1 MSSLPLHHLQGEVF
15 LGETLFHAGVPDPFR
30 IILYDIALHV
40 IEHIPFPLCGN
51 RHRRGPGPL
60 DGPGSRAL
68 NIRTPGLLHLGTE
81 LPAPA
86 ADLKLRTLHT
96 DQLRDAAN
104 RFSTHF
110 ALHNLTNTLYADF
123 PIYLFEERMGDILRD
138 TAEPQSPEELC
149 RLYRTLSE
157 QLRDQ
162 LQQIENDKH
171 EIETQMLDRVSNLES
186 RNLELREQLRQ
197 IEADK
202 RYIETQ
208 KIRYEREVRKLKSES
223 EQLRSPPLII
233 GTVVDVIDSSRVIVR
248 SSAGPRFLVRTSP
261 SINPEDLKA
270 GARCTLNQ
278 QSLAIVELLP
288 SSFDAQV
295 YGMELVDSP
304 QESYSDIGGLK
315 EQINEI
321 REAVELPLKRPEL
334 FTRIGI
340 EPPKGVLLH
349 GPPGTGKTLLA
360 KAVAHE
366 TNAHFMRVVGS
377 ELVQK
382 YIGEGAR
389 LVRELFDLAKKK
401 SPTIIFIDEID
412 AVGASRTE
420 ANTSG
425 DREVQRTL
433 MQLLAGMDGF
443 ENRGDVKIIGATNR
457 IDILDKALLRPGR
470 FDRIIEIPLPDEE
483 GRLSILK
490 VHTRALTMD
499 ESVILSEIAGL
510 TDGKNGADLRAIC
523 MEAGMFAIRNE
534 RSAITREDFLA
545 AIDKI
550 RLDFNRGVPD
560 VEGRMFA

>member
-1 MSSLPLHHLQGEVF
+1 MM
-15 LGETLFHAGVPDPFR
+15 
-30 IILYDIALHV
+30 
-40 IEHIPFPLCGN
+40 
-51 RHRRGPGPL
+51 
-60 DGPGSRAL
+60 
-68 NIRTPGLLHLGTE
+68 
-81 LPAPA
+81 
-86 ADLKLRTLHT
+86 
-96 DQLRDAAN
+96 
-104 RFSTHF
+104 
-110 ALHNLTNTLYADF
+110 
-123 PIYLFEERMGDILRD
+123 ERVG
-138 TAEPQSPEELC
+138 
-149 RLYRTLSE
+149 
-157 QLRDQ
+157 
-162 LQQIENDKH
+162 
-171 EIETQMLDRVSNLES
+171 NLES

-197 IEADK
+197 TEADK

-208 KIRYEREVRKLKSES
+208 KIRYERDVRKLKSES

-233 GTVVDVIDSSRVIVR
+233 GTITDIVDSTRVIVR
-248 SSAGPRFLVRTSP
+248 SSAGPRFMVRSSP
-261 SINPEDLKA
+261 SVNADDLKP
-270 GARCTLNQ
+270 GVRCTLNQ

-288 SSFDAQV
+288 NSFDAQV

-304 QESYSDIGGLK
+304 IETYADIGGLQ

-321 REAVELPLKRPEL
+321 REAVELPLRRPEL
-334 FTRIGI
+334 FKRIGI

-401 SPTIIFIDEID
+401 APTIIFIDEID
-412 AVGASRTE
+412 AVGASRSE

-470 FDRIIEIPLPDEE
+470 FDRIIEIPLPDIE

-490 VHTRALTMD
+490 VHSRTLAIADDVNLT
-499 ESVILSEIAGL
+499 EIAQL
-510 TDGKNGADLRAIC
+510 TEGRNGADLYAIC
-523 MEAGMFAIRNE
+523 MEAGMFAIRKE
-534 RSAITREDFLA
+534 SQSITQENFRA
-545 AIDKI
+545 AVTKVIF
-550 RLDFNRGVPD
+550 DFNRGSLD
-560 VEGRMFA
+560 VEGEMFA

>member
-1 MSSLPLHHLQGEVF
+1 
-15 LGETLFHAGVPDPFR
+15 
-30 IILYDIALHV
+30 
-40 IEHIPFPLCGN
+40 
-51 RHRRGPGPL
+51 
-60 DGPGSRAL
+60 
-68 NIRTPGLLHLGTE
+68 
-81 LPAPA
+81 
-86 ADLKLRTLHT
+86 
-96 DQLRDAAN
+96 
-104 RFSTHF
+104 
-110 ALHNLTNTLYADF
+110 
-123 PIYLFEERMGDILRD
+123 MGDILHQS
-138 TAEPQSPEELC
+138 TEPQTPEELY

-157 QLRDQ
+157 QLREQ
-162 LQQIENDKH
+162 LGQIENDKH
-171 EIETQMLDRVSNLES
+171 ELEVQMMERVGNLES

-197 IEADK
+197 SETDK

-233 GTVVDVIDSSRVIVR
+233 GTITDVVDATRVIVR
-248 SSAGPRFLVRTSP
+248 SSAGPRFMVRSSP
-261 SINPEDLKA
+261 SISADDMKP
-270 GARCTLNQ
+270 GVRCTLNQ

-288 SSFDAQV
+288 NSFDSQV

-304 QESYSDIGGLK
+304 TETYVDIGGLAD
-315 EQINEI
+315 QINEI

-334 FTRIGI
+334 FKRIGI
-340 EPPKGVLLH
+340 LPPKGVLLH

-401 SPTIIFIDEID
+401 APTIIFIDEID

-470 FDRIIEIPLPDEE
+470 FDRIIEIPLPDVD

-490 VHTRALTMD
+490 VHSRCLAIDEDVDLT
-499 ESVILSEIAGL
+499 EIAQL
-510 TDGKNGADLRAIC
+510 TEGRNGADLYAIC
-523 MEAGMFAIRNE
+523 MEAGMFAIRKENPTISQE
-534 RSAITREDFLA
+534 NFRA
-545 AIDKI
+545 AVAKVVF
-550 RLDFNRGVPD
+550 DFNRGPVD
-560 VEGRMFA
+560 VEGEMFA

>member
-1 MSSLPLHHLQGEVF
+1 M
-15 LGETLFHAGVPDPFR
+15 A
-30 IILYDIALHV
+30 
-40 IEHIPFPLCGN
+40 
-51 RHRRGPGPL
+51 
-60 DGPGSRAL
+60 
-68 NIRTPGLLHLGTE
+68 
-81 LPAPA
+81 
-86 ADLKLRTLHT
+86 
-96 DQLRDAAN
+96 
-104 RFSTHF
+104 
-110 ALHNLTNTLYADF
+110 
-123 PIYLFEERMGDILRD
+123 DILHQP
-138 TAEPQSPEELC
+138 AEPQTPEELY
-149 RLYRTLSE
+149 RLYRALSE
-157 QLRDQ
+157 ELREQLAQ
-162 LQQIENDKH
+162 LESDKH
-171 EIETQMLDRVSNLES
+171 ELEAQMMERVGSLES

-197 IEADK
+197 VEADK

-233 GTVVDVIDSSRVIVR
+233 GTVTDIVDANRVIVR
-248 SSAGPRFLVRTSP
+248 SSAGPRFMVRSSP
-261 SINPEDLKA
+261 SIKAEDLKP
-270 GARCTLNQ
+270 GTRCTLNQ

-288 SSFDAQV
+288 NSFDAQV

-304 QESYSDIGGLK
+304 PENYGDIGGLK
-315 EQINEI
+315 QQITEI
-321 REAVELPLKRPEL
+321 REAVELPLRRPEL
-334 FTRIGI
+334 FERIGVD
-340 EPPKGVLLH
+340 PPKGVLLH
-349 GPPGTGKTLLA
+349 GPPGTGKTLMA

-401 SPTIIFIDEID
+401 APTIIFIDEID

-470 FDRIIEIPLPDEE
+470 FDRIIEIPLPDQE
-483 GRLSILK
+483 GRRSILN
-490 VHTRALTMD
+490 VHCRSLTMGD
-499 ESVILSEIAGL
+499 DVDLAEVARRTE
-510 TDGKNGADLRAIC
+510 GKNGADLRAIC
-523 MEAGMFAIRNE
+523 MEAGMFAIRKE
-534 RSAITREDFLA
+534 RPSIVQEDFLA

-550 RLDFNRGVPD
+550 GLDFNRGPAD
-560 VEGRMFA
+560 VEGEMFA

>member
-1 MSSLPLHHLQGEVF
+1 
-15 LGETLFHAGVPDPFR
+15 
-30 IILYDIALHV
+30 
-40 IEHIPFPLCGN
+40 
-51 RHRRGPGPL
+51 
-60 DGPGSRAL
+60 
-68 NIRTPGLLHLGTE
+68 
-81 LPAPA
+81 
-86 ADLKLRTLHT
+86 
-96 DQLRDAAN
+96 
-104 RFSTHF
+104 
-110 ALHNLTNTLYADF
+110 
-123 PIYLFEERMGDILRD
+123 MGDILHQSPD
-138 TAEPQSPEELC
+138 PQTPEELY

-157 QLRDQ
+157 QLRGQ
-162 LQQIENDKH
+162 LSQIENDKH
-171 EIETQMLDRVSNLES
+171 ELELQMMDRVGNLES

-197 IEADK
+197 VEADK

-233 GTVVDVIDSSRVIVR
+233 GTITDVVDASRVIVR
-248 SSAGPRFLVRTSP
+248 SSAGPRFLVRSSP
-261 SINPEDLKA
+261 SISADEIKP
-270 GARCTLNQ
+270 GVRCTLNQ

-288 SSFDAQV
+288 TSFDAQI

-304 QESYSDIGGLK
+304 QETYADIGGL
-315 EQINEI
+315 EVQINEI
-321 REAVELPLKRPEL
+321 KEAVELPLKRPEL
-334 FTRIGI
+334 FLRIGI
-340 EPPKGVLLH
+340 DPPKGVLLH

-389 LVRELFDLAKKK
+389 LVRELFDLARKKA
-401 SPTIIFIDEID
+401 PTIIFIDEID

-433 MQLLAGMDGF
+433 LQLLAGMDGF

-457 IDILDKALLRPGR
+457 IDILDRALLRPGR
-470 FDRIIEIPLPDEE
+470 FDRIIEIPLPDET

-490 VHTRALTMD
+490 VHCRALTID
-499 ESVILSEIAGL
+499 ENVDLSEVAKQ

-523 MEAGMFAIRNE
+523 MEAGMFAIRKD
-534 RSAITREDFLA
+534 RPAITQEDFLA
-545 AIDKI
+545 AITKI
-550 RLDFNRGVPD
+550 RLDFNRGMGD
-560 VEGRMFA
+560 VEGAMFA

>member
-1 MSSLPLHHLQGEVF
+1 MS
-15 LGETLFHAGVPDPFR
+15 
-30 IILYDIALHV
+30 
-40 IEHIPFPLCGN
+40 
-51 RHRRGPGPL
+51 
-60 DGPGSRAL
+60 
-68 NIRTPGLLHLGTE
+68 
-81 LPAPA
+81 
-86 ADLKLRTLHT
+86 
-96 DQLRDAAN
+96 
-104 RFSTHF
+104 
-110 ALHNLTNTLYADF
+110 
-123 PIYLFEERMGDILRD
+123 DILRES
-138 TAEPQSPEELC
+138 AEPRNPDELSM
-149 RLYRTLSE
+149 LYRTITE
-157 QLRDQ
+157 QLREQIRQ
-162 LQQIENDKH
+162 LESEKH
-171 EIETQMLDRVSNLES
+171 DLEIQMLDRVENLES

-197 IEADK
+197 AETDK

-233 GTVVDVIDSSRVIVR
+233 GTIIDVVDASRVIVR
-248 SSAGPRFLVRTSP
+248 SSAGPRFLVRSSP
-261 SINPEDLKA
+261 SIDPDELKP

-304 QESYSDIGGLK
+304 QETYADIGGL
-315 EQINEI
+315 EDQINEI
-321 REAVELPLKRPEL
+321 REAVELPLKRPDL
-334 FTRIGI
+334 FIRIGV

-401 SPTIIFIDEID
+401 APTIIFIDEID
-412 AVGASRTE
+412 AVGASRTD

-457 IDILDKALLRPGR
+457 IDILDRALLRPGR
-470 FDRIIEIPLPDEE
+470 FDRIIQIPLPDET
-483 GRLSILK
+483 GRLAILK
-490 VHTRALTMD
+490 VHSRLLTMD
-499 ESVILSEIAGL
+499 ATVDLTDIARL
-510 TDGKNGADLRAIC
+510 TDGKNGADLHAIC
-523 MEAGMFAIRNE
+523 MEAGMFAIRKD
-534 RSAITREDFLA
+534 RPAITNDDFLL
-545 AIDKI
+545 AIEKVW
-550 RLDFNRGVPD
+550 LDFNRGLPD
-560 VEGRMFA
+560 VEGAMFA

>member
-1 MSSLPLHHLQGEVF
+1 MSDIIHH
-15 LGETLFHAGVPDPFR
+15 
-30 IILYDIALHV
+30 
-40 IEHIPFPLCGN
+40 
-51 RHRRGPGPL
+51 
-60 DGPGSRAL
+60 
-68 NIRTPGLLHLGTE
+68 
-81 LPAPA
+81 
-86 ADLKLRTLHT
+86 
-96 DQLRDAAN
+96 
-104 RFSTHF
+104 ST
-110 ALHNLTNTLYADF
+110 
-123 PIYLFEERMGDILRD
+123 
-138 TAEPQSPEELC
+138 EPQTPEELY
-149 RLYRTLSE
+149 RLYRALTE
-157 QLRDQ
+157 QLREQ
-162 LQQIENDKH
+162 LGQIENDKH
-171 EIETQMLDRVSNLES
+171 ELEVQMMERVGNLES

-197 IEADK
+197 TEADK

-208 KIRYEREVRKLKSES
+208 KIRYERDVRKLKSES

-233 GTVVDVIDSSRVIVR
+233 GTVTDIVDSNRVIVR
-248 SSAGPRFLVRTSP
+248 SSAGPRFMVRSSP
-261 SINPEDLKA
+261 SVNPDDLKP
-270 GARCTLNQ
+270 GVRCTLNQ

-288 SSFDAQV
+288 NSFDAQV

-304 QESYSDIGGLK
+304 TETYADIGGLQD
-315 EQINEI
+315 QINEI

-334 FTRIGI
+334 FRRIGI

-401 SPTIIFIDEID
+401 APTIIFIDEID

-470 FDRIIEIPLPDEE
+470 FDRIIEIPLPDVE

-490 VHTRALTMD
+490 VHSRSLAID
-499 ESVILSEIAGL
+499 ENIDLKEIAQL
-510 TDGKNGADLRAIC
+510 TEGRNGADLYAIC
-523 MEAGMFAIRNE
+523 MEAGMFAIRKE
-534 RSAITREDFLA
+534 SASITQENFRA
-545 AIDKI
+545 AVAKVIF
-550 RLDFNRGVPD
+550 DFNRGSLD
-560 VEGRMFA
+560 VEGEMFA

>member
-1 MSSLPLHHLQGEVF
+1 MSDIIHH
-15 LGETLFHAGVPDPFR
+15 
-30 IILYDIALHV
+30 
-40 IEHIPFPLCGN
+40 
-51 RHRRGPGPL
+51 
-60 DGPGSRAL
+60 
-68 NIRTPGLLHLGTE
+68 
-81 LPAPA
+81 
-86 ADLKLRTLHT
+86 
-96 DQLRDAAN
+96 
-104 RFSTHF
+104 ST
-110 ALHNLTNTLYADF
+110 
-123 PIYLFEERMGDILRD
+123 
-138 TAEPQSPEELC
+138 EPQTPEELY
-149 RLYRTLSE
+149 RLYRALTE
-157 QLRDQ
+157 QLREQ
-162 LQQIENDKH
+162 LGQIENDKH
-171 EIETQMLDRVSNLES
+171 ELEVQMMERVGNLES

-197 IEADK
+197 SEADK

-208 KIRYEREVRKLKSES
+208 KIRYERDVRKLKSES

-233 GTVVDVIDSSRVIVR
+233 GTITDIVDSTRVIVR
-248 SSAGPRFLVRTSP
+248 SSAGPRFMVRSSP
-261 SINPEDLKA
+261 SVNQDDLKP
-270 GARCTLNQ
+270 GVRCTLNQ

-288 SSFDAQV
+288 NSFDAQV

-304 QESYSDIGGLK
+304 AETYADIGGLQD
-315 EQINEI
+315 QINEI

-334 FTRIGI
+334 FRRIGI

-401 SPTIIFIDEID
+401 APTIIFIDEID

-470 FDRIIEIPLPDEE
+470 FDRIIEIPLPDVD

-490 VHTRALTMD
+490 VHSRSLAIADDVNL
-499 ESVILSEIAGL
+499 LEIAQL
-510 TDGKNGADLRAIC
+510 TEGRNGADLYAIC
-523 MEAGMFAIRNE
+523 MEAGMYAIRKE
-534 RSAITREDFLA
+534 SPSITQENFRA
-545 AIDKI
+545 AVAKVIF
-550 RLDFNRGVPD
+550 DFNRGSLD
-560 VEGRMFA
+560 VEGEMFA

>member
-1 MSSLPLHHLQGEVF
+1 
-15 LGETLFHAGVPDPFR
+15 
-30 IILYDIALHV
+30 
-40 IEHIPFPLCGN
+40 
-51 RHRRGPGPL
+51 
-60 DGPGSRAL
+60 
-68 NIRTPGLLHLGTE
+68 
-81 LPAPA
+81 
-86 ADLKLRTLHT
+86 
-96 DQLRDAAN
+96 
-104 RFSTHF
+104 
-110 ALHNLTNTLYADF
+110 
-123 PIYLFEERMGDILRD
+123 MGDILHQPTD
-138 TAEPQSPEELC
+138 PQTPEELY
-149 RLYRTLSE
+149 RLYRSLSE
-157 QLRDQ
+157 QLREQ
-162 LQQIENDKH
+162 LSQIEIDKH
-171 EIETQMLDRVSNLES
+171 DLETQMSERVSNLEA

-197 IEADK
+197 VEADK

-233 GTVVDVIDSSRVIVR
+233 GTITDVLDANRVIVR
-248 SSAGPRFLVRTSP
+248 SSAGPRFLVRSSP
-261 SINPEDLKA
+261 NLDPEELKA
-270 GARCTLNQ
+270 GARVTLNQ
-278 QSLAIVELLP
+278 QSLAIVELIP
-288 SSFDAQV
+288 SSFDSQV

-304 QESYSDIGGLK
+304 QDTYADIGGLTA
-315 EQINEI
+315 QINEI
-321 REAVELPLKRPEL
+321 KEAVELPLKRPDL
-334 FTRIGI
+334 FLRIGV
-340 EPPKGVLLH
+340 EPPKGVLLY

-401 SPTIIFIDEID
+401 APTIIFIDEID

-490 VHTRALTMD
+490 VHSRALTMD
-499 ESVILSEIAGL
+499 DSVMLSEVAAL
-510 TDGKNGADLRAIC
+510 TEGKNGADLHAIC
-523 MEAGMFAIRNE
+523 MEAGMFAIRKD
-534 RSAITREDFLA
+534 RPAIIHDDFLA
-545 AIDKI
+545 AIAKVG
-550 RLDFNRGVPD
+550 LDFDRQRSRD

>member
-1 MSSLPLHHLQGEVF
+1 MSDIIHH
-15 LGETLFHAGVPDPFR
+15 
-30 IILYDIALHV
+30 
-40 IEHIPFPLCGN
+40 
-51 RHRRGPGPL
+51 
-60 DGPGSRAL
+60 
-68 NIRTPGLLHLGTE
+68 
-81 LPAPA
+81 
-86 ADLKLRTLHT
+86 
-96 DQLRDAAN
+96 
-104 RFSTHF
+104 ST
-110 ALHNLTNTLYADF
+110 
-123 PIYLFEERMGDILRD
+123 
-138 TAEPQSPEELC
+138 EPQTPEELY
-149 RLYRTLSE
+149 RLYRALTE
-157 QLRDQ
+157 QLREQ
-162 LQQIENDKH
+162 LCQIENDKH
-171 EIETQMLDRVSNLES
+171 ELEVQMMERVGNLES

-197 IEADK
+197 TEADK

-208 KIRYEREVRKLKSES
+208 KIRYERDVRKLKSES

-233 GTVVDVIDSSRVIVR
+233 GTITDIVDSTRVIVR
-248 SSAGPRFLVRTSP
+248 SSAGPRFMVRSSP
-261 SINPEDLKA
+261 SVNADDLKP
-270 GARCTLNQ
+270 GVRCTLNQ

-288 SSFDAQV
+288 NSFDALI

-304 QESYSDIGGLK
+304 SETYADIGGLQD
-315 EQINEI
+315 QINEI

-334 FTRIGI
+334 FKRIGI

-401 SPTIIFIDEID
+401 APTIIFIDEID

-457 IDILDKALLRPGR
+457 IDILDRALLRPGR
-470 FDRIIEIPLPDEE
+470 FDRIIEIPLPDET
-483 GRLSILK
+483 GRLAILN
-490 VHTRALTMD
+490 VHCRLLTMD
-499 ESVILSEIAGL
+499 ETVDLAKVARL
-510 TDGKNGADLRAIC
+510 TDGKNGADLHAIC
-523 MEAGMFAIRNE
+523 MEAGMFAIRKD
-534 RSAITREDFLA
+534 RPAITHEDFLL
-545 AIDKI
+545 AIEKVG
-550 RLDFNRGVPD
+550 LDFNRGLPD
-560 VEGRMFA
+560 VEGAMFA

>member
-1 MSSLPLHHLQGEVF
+1 M
-15 LGETLFHAGVPDPFR
+15 A
-30 IILYDIALHV
+30 
-40 IEHIPFPLCGN
+40 
-51 RHRRGPGPL
+51 
-60 DGPGSRAL
+60 
-68 NIRTPGLLHLGTE
+68 
-81 LPAPA
+81 
-86 ADLKLRTLHT
+86 
-96 DQLRDAAN
+96 
-104 RFSTHF
+104 
-110 ALHNLTNTLYADF
+110 
-123 PIYLFEERMGDILRD
+123 DILRQSQD
-138 TAEPQSPEELC
+138 PQTPEDLY
-149 RLYRTLSE
+149 RLYRSLSE
-157 QLRDQ
+157 QLRGQ
-162 LQQIENDKH
+162 LSQIENDKH
-171 EIETQMLDRVSNLES
+171 ELEVQMMERVGNLES

-197 IEADK
+197 VEADK

-233 GTVVDVIDSSRVIVR
+233 GTITDVVDTSRVIVR
-248 SSAGPRFLVRTSP
+248 SSAGPRFLVRSSP
-261 SINPEDLKA
+261 SIAAEELKP
-270 GARCTLNQ
+270 GVRCTLNQ

-288 SSFDAQV
+288 TSFDAQV

-304 QESYSDIGGLK
+304 QETYADIGGLDI
-315 EQINEI
+315 QINEI
-321 REAVELPLKRPEL
+321 KEAVELPLKRPEL
-334 FTRIGI
+334 FLRIGI

-401 SPTIIFIDEID
+401 APTIIFIDEID

-420 ANTSG
+420 TNTSG

-457 IDILDKALLRPGR
+457 IDILDRALLRPGR
-470 FDRIIEIPLPDEE
+470 FDRIIEIPLPDET

-490 VHTRALTMD
+490 VHCRPLMVD
-499 ESVILSEIAGL
+499 ETVDLREVAQQ
-510 TDGKNGADLRAIC
+510 TEGKNGADLRAIC
-523 MEAGMFAIRNE
+523 MEAGMFAIRKE
-534 RSAITREDFLA
+534 RPAITQEDFRA
-545 AIDKI
+545 AITKI
-550 RLDFNRGVPD
+550 RLDFNRGPVD
-560 VEGRMFA
+560 VEGEMFA

>member
-1 MSSLPLHHLQGEVF
+1 MSDILHQG
-15 LGETLFHAGVPDPFR
+15 PDPQ
-30 IILYDIALHV
+30 
-40 IEHIPFPLCGN
+40 
-51 RHRRGPGPL
+51 
-60 DGPGSRAL
+60 
-68 NIRTPGLLHLGTE
+68 T
-81 LPAPA
+81 
-86 ADLKLRTLHT
+86 
-96 DQLRDAAN
+96 
-104 RFSTHF
+104 
-110 ALHNLTNTLYADF
+110 
-123 PIYLFEERMGDILRD
+123 
-138 TAEPQSPEELC
+138 PEELY

-157 QLRDQ
+157 QLREQ
-162 LQQIENDKH
+162 LRQIEADKH
-171 EIETQMLDRVSNLES
+171 ELEVQMLERVGGLES

-197 IEADK
+197 VEADK

-233 GTVVDVIDSSRVIVR
+233 GTITDVVDASRVIVR
-248 SSAGPRFLVRTSP
+248 SSAGPRFLVRSSP
-261 SINPEDLKA
+261 SINAEDLKA
-270 GARCTLNQ
+270 GVRCTLNQ

-288 SSFDAQV
+288 TSFDAQV

-304 QESYSDIGGLK
+304 QETYADIGGLDV
-315 EQINEI
+315 QINEI
-321 REAVELPLKRPEL
+321 KEAVELPLKRPEL
-334 FTRIGI
+334 FLRIGI
-340 EPPKGVLLH
+340 DPPKGVLLH

-389 LVRELFDLAKKK
+389 LVRELFDLARKK

-443 ENRGDVKIIGATNR
+443 DNRGDVKIIGATNR
-457 IDILDKALLRPGR
+457 IDILDRALLRPGR
-470 FDRIIEIPLPDEE
+470 FDRIIEIPLPDEG

-490 VHTRALTMD
+490 VHCRALTID
-499 ESVILSEIAGL
+499 ESVDL
-510 TDGKNGADLRAIC
+510 TEVAKQTEGKNGADLRAIC
-523 MEAGMFAIRNE
+523 MEAGMFAIRKE
-534 RSAITREDFLA
+534 RPTITQEDFLA
-545 AIDKI
+545 AITKI
-550 RLDFNRGVPD
+550 HLDFNRGSGD
-560 VEGRMFA
+560 VEGAMFA